1 MHISELVVNREVTGK
16 CLTNAHIIAGLIL
29 RGIGISHVRDQL
41 YFRKGKGKNN
51 EENERTSYNT
61 CIMGY
66 LQ

>member
-1 MHISELVVNREVTGK
+1 MHISELAVNKEMTEK
-16 CLTNAHIIAGLIL
+16 CHIIAGLIL
-29 RGIGISHVRDQL
+29 RGIGISHAEDQL

-61 CIMGY
+61 CIMRY